1 MGSGTEVGG
10 GGFGFFVGTGFPGG
24 SATCGTSGFPVCG
37 GGGFGLTWDVDD
49 EEGGGFEVC
58 VVLVIV
64 FERGFIGGDFFGGGS
79 LLFNLEGFS
88 SPDES
93 DELELELEL
102 EESDFG
108 VSGICDGWGCAG
120 CKLLFTGGIA
130 SSSGSALVPVDTA
143 RSNGA

>member
-1 MGSGTEVGG
+1 MEE
-10 GGFGFFVGTGFPGG
+10 
-24 SATCGTSGFPVCG
+24 
-37 GGGFGLTWDVDD
+37 GGFGLTCVVDD
-49 EEGGGFEVC
+49 EGGCFEVC

-64 FERGFIGGDFFGGGS
+64 FERGFIGGDVFGGGS

-108 VSGICDGWGCAG
+108 VSCICDGWGCAG
-120 CKLLFTGGIA
+120 CKLLFTGGIS

-143 RSNGA
+143 RSNGAGAGPPRAC